1 MTDRGTGGRPPR
13 RERPARDRARGAP
26 HPATATGGEEK
37 PSRPAADGPRPARDE
52 PGFASRRI
60 AVDILSGVLDD
71 GRPLDQVLDHR
82 SSMPAWRSLSP
93 ADRAL
98 VRAIVSTTLR
108 RLGLVDDALKRQMK
122 RPLPS
127 KAARVRQILRVGAT
141 QLLFMDVPDHAAVSV
156 ATELA
161 DRDRETRPWK
171 AMVNGVL
178 RSLARN
184 RDEVL
189 ADQDATRLVTPLW
202 LWRDWVET
210 WGEDTARAFATAHMV
225 EPALDLTVKS
235 DAAGWAAKLG
245 GTVLPTGSVRLVP
258 HGTITEMDGFESGE
272 WWVQDAAA
280 ALPARLLGDVSAKS
294 VADLCAAPGGKTA
307 QLAVAGAHVTAVD
320 LSPQRL
326 DRLKQNLARLR
337 LGDVATVV
345 ADLET
350 WTPKA
355 PFDAVLLDAP
365 CSATG
370 TLRRNPDVGRLKKA
384 AQVEDLA
391 ALQRR
396 LLERASGWVKP
407 GGVLVYCTCS
417 LQRAEGED
425 RVADFLAGHP
435 EFERVPVR
443 PEEIGGLASAITA
456 EGDLRTR
463 PDMLPDPEPRL
474 AGLDGFFA
482 ARLRRRDAA
491 ATA

>member
-1 MTDRGTGGRPPR
+1 MNESGRGGRPPR
-13 RERPARDRARGAP
+13 PGRTGPAR
-26 HPATATGGEEK
+26 
-37 PSRPAADGPRPARDE
+37 SRGPRPDAPSGEKTVREERRDE
-52 PGFASRRI
+52 PGLATRRF
-60 AVDILSGVLDD
+60 AVDILGNVLDD

-82 SSMPAWRSLSP
+82 ASMPAWRALSP

-122 RPLPS
+122 RPLPG
-127 KAARVRQILRVGAT
+127 KAARVRQILRVGAA
-141 QLLFMDVPDHAAVSV
+141 QLLFMEVPDHAAVSL

-178 RSLARN
+178 RAVARS
-184 RDEVL
+184 RDEIL
-189 ADQDATRLVTPLW
+189 ETQDATRLVTPLW
-202 LWRDWVET
+202 LWRDWSET
-210 WGEDTARAFATAHMV
+210 WGEDKTRAFATAHMV

-235 DAAGWAAKLG
+235 DAAGWAERLG
-245 GTVLPTGSVRLVP
+245 GRVLPTGSVRLLPHCAVP
-258 HGTITEMDGFESGE
+258 EMEGFEAGE

-280 ALPARLLGDVSAKS
+280 ALPARLLGDVAGKE

-307 QLAVAGAHVTAVD
+307 QLAAAGAKVTAVD
-320 LSPQRL
+320 LSPHRL

-337 LGDVATVV
+337 FTDVATIA

-370 TLRRNPDVGRLKKA
+370 TIRRNPDVGRLKKS
-384 AQVEDLA
+384 AQVEELA
-391 ALQRR
+391 ELQHR
-396 LLERASGWVKP
+396 LLDRAAGWVKP
-407 GGVLVYCTCS
+407 GGLLVYCTCS
-417 LQRAEGED
+417 LQTAEGEEQIA
-425 RVADFLAGHP
+425 RFLAEHP
-435 EFERVPVR
+435 DYEHVPV
-443 PEEIGGLASAITA
+443 EAAEIGGLAQAITA
-456 EGDLRTR
+456 DGDLRTL

-474 AGLDGFFA
+474 AGLDGFCA
-482 ARLRRRDAA
+482 ARLRRR
-491 ATA
+491 T

>member
-1 MTDRGTGGRPPR
+1 MTTRSSGERPPR
-13 RERPARDRARGAP
+13 RDRPARRSPERGPRA
-26 HPATATGGEEK
+26 T
-37 PSRPAADGPRPARDE
+37 AADGDVAPKSRAAVATAPERRDE
-52 PGFASRRI
+52 PGLAARRF
-60 AVDILSGVLDD
+60 AVDILGNVLDE

-82 SSMPAWRSLSP
+82 ASMPAWRALAP

-122 RPLPS
+122 RPLPG
-127 KAARVRQILRVGAT
+127 KAAKVREILRVGAT
-141 QLLFMDVPDHAAVSV
+141 QLLFMDIPDHAAVSL

-161 DRDRETRPWK
+161 ERDRVTRPWK

-178 RSLARN
+178 RAVARS
-184 RDEVL
+184 RDEIL
-189 ADQDATRLVTPLW
+189 ASQDATRLVTPLW

-210 WGEDTARAFATAHMV
+210 WGEDAARAFAGAHMV

-235 DAAGWAAKLG
+235 DPAGWAERLG
-245 GTVLPTGSVRLVP
+245 GRVLPTGSVRLLP
-258 HGTITEMDGFESGE
+258 HGAVPEMPGFEAGD

-280 ALPARLLGDVSAKS
+280 ALPARLLGDVTGAR

-307 QLAVAGAHVTAVD
+307 QLAAAGAEVTAVD
-320 LSPQRL
+320 LSPHRL

-337 LGDVATVV
+337 LGGVTTVA

-350 WTPKA
+350 WEPKA

-384 AQVEDLA
+384 AQVEELA
-391 ALQRR
+391 ALQHR
-396 LLERASGWVKP
+396 LLDRASRWVKP
-407 GGVLVYCTCS
+407 GGLVVYCTCS
-417 LQRAEGED
+417 LQRVEGED
-425 RVADFLAGHP
+425 QIARFLAEHVD
-435 EFERVPVR
+435 FERVPVTAA
-443 PEEIGGLASAITA
+443 EIGGLTPAITA
-456 EGDLRTR
+456 DGDLRTR

-482 ARLRRRDAA
+482 ARLRRRE
-491 ATA
+491 